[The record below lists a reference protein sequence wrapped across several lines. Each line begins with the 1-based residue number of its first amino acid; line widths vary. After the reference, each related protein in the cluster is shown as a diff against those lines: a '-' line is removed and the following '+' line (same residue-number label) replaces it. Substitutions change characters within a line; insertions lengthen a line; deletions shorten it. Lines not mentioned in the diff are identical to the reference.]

1 MTKILL
7 MNIPAAFVP
16 TDYPPIG
23 ISRVMDGINASLDCD
38 VSFFDID
45 YYRPG
50 FEDIKNKIESFSP
63 DVIGFSAILTPTYAY
78 LKKLSGFIK
87 ESFPD
92 IIQVMGGEMTAISN
106 IVLLK
111 TGIDFCVIGESEPI
125 FSNLIRRLQQDNFQP
140 ESNIENY
147 VDIKGLSFLL
157 NGVPYFT
164 GYEKADTENSLRQFN
179 YRLLSKFTNL
189 DHYIY
194 KADGQYFRM
203 RLSDSSKLK
212 YIVSLLYRHNR
223 TKKLASVFA
232 SKGCVG
238 NCTFCHRFF
247 KGYKVADPDRVINYI
262 ETLRKDLNVGFIM
275 FAEENFGS
283 NKRSTSKL
291 IEYLKS
297 SGLNWGAG
305 AVRVT
310 TVNEEIIKSW
320 REAGC
325 IHINFGIE
333 SCSQKMLDVM
343 EKRATVRDNLQAIK
357 LCHKYKIFTV
367 VGSLMGMP
375 GETEQT
381 IQKSIDNLSSVIPD
395 DIDMPYELYRNFVQA
410 VPGTPLYEYARRIG
424 LIGKSLKDEERY
436 IESLCE
442 VSAEEIGHYLNFTDY
457 QKEEVAYW
465 GYYIYLELAAA
476 YIKKHGYINV
486 LKHHKSKKFRV
497 GLIYVLFHKKVR
509 RVLLKYL
516 IVVKSFGI
524 AGLINVLVKKMFVK
538 RTVNFADVNLSLRK
552 INPTNPTFAREDGI
566 NTAVLRQGR

>member
-7 MNIPAAFVP
+7 MNIPAASVP

-38 VSFFDID
+38 VRFFDLD
-45 YYRPG
+45 YYRLG
-50 FEDIKNKIESFSP
+50 FEVIKNKIESFSP

-111 TGIDFCVIGESEPI
+111 TGIDFCVVGESEPI

-157 NGVPYFT
+157 DGVPYFT

-189 DHYIY
+189 DHYFHR
-194 KADGQYFRM
+194 ADGQYFRM
-203 RLSDSSKLK
+203 RLSDSSKIN
-212 YIVSLLYRHNR
+212 YIVSLLHPHNQN
-223 TKKLASVFA
+223 KKLASVFA

-247 KGYKVADPDRVINYI
+247 KGYKVADPDKVIGYI

-275 FAEENFGS
+275 FVEENFGS

-305 AVRVT
+305 AVRAT

-325 IHINFGIE
+325 VHINFGIE

-343 EKRATVRDNLQAIK
+343 EKRATVENNLDAIR

-367 VGSLMGMP
+367 IGSLMGMP
-375 GETEQT
+375 GETERT
-381 IQKSIDNLSSVIPD
+381 IQESIDNLSSVIPD

-465 GYYIYLELAAA
+465 GYYIYLELAVA
-476 YIKKHGYINV
+476 YIKKHGYVNV
-486 LKHHKSKKFRV
+486 LKHHKSKKFRA
-497 GLIYVLFHKKVR
+497 GLIYVLLPKKIR
-509 RVLLKYL
+509 KVLLKYL
-516 IVVKSFGI
+516 MIVKYFGLKGVGSVVYKKIFSKKNERFENVNTSVRRIVKE
-524 AGLINVLVKKMFVK
+524 LPVTL
-538 RTVNFADVNLSLRK
+538 
-552 INPTNPTFAREDGI
+552 REDEV
-566 NTAVLRQGR
+566 NTEILKMGY